1 MKNSIY
7 QCSSPDGR
15 EVHIIEDEHGRA
27 AFVEGEDYP
36 YWISADKLVYMA
48 EQCLANA
55 QALFKALAIH
65 NYEEGSEKFIHAT
78 DNEA

>member
-48 EQCLANA
+48 EQCLA
-55 QALFKALAIH
+55 H